1 MENDLDLDEDFED
14 DLKERGLC
22 LREVRSQFRSCL
34 ASVRDCFNGW
44 DESIFLEPEL
54 DVDSISLQFRL
65 WNPSSSKVVFAKLL
79 WGVDFVILSNL
90 CSETMVFGDMESL
103 LKGLLFSSLSFTL
116 TDGSKSP
123 SNSEVSLLNSPL
135 TSRVNVSFVILLSS
149 QVSFRESL
157 LIPILSDFLLL

>member
-65 WNPSSSKVVFAKLL
+65 WNPSSSKVVFAKFLL
-79 WGVDFVILSNL
+79 GVEFVISSNL
-90 CSETMVFGDMESL
+90 CSEPMVFGEIESL
-103 LKGLLFSSLSFTL
+103 LRGLLFSFIL

-123 SNSEVSLLNSPL
+123 SRSEVSNSPL
-135 TSRVNVSFVILLSS
+135 TS
-149 QVSFRESL
+149 
-157 LIPILSDFLLL
+157 